1 LFLTSNEETLNQG
14 LIDLESFVPNIIS
27 LMPNSQHKFNVSNQ
41 IAAQMYK
48 RDLLLKEAV
57 HPLAKFLNYEV
68 FQDYTCERANIF
80 FETIV
85 KPIHERS
92 S

>member
-1 LFLTSNEETLNQG
+1 
-14 LIDLESFVPNIIS
+14 
-27 LMPNSQHKFNVSNQ
+27 
-41 IAAQMYK
+41 MYK

-57 HPLAKFLNYEV
+57 YPLAKFLNYEV

-85 KPIHERS
+85 KPLHERS
-92 S
+92 SLEK

>member
-1 LFLTSNEETLNQG
+1 
-14 LIDLESFVPNIIS
+14 
-27 LMPNSQHKFNVSNQ
+27 
-41 IAAQMYK
+41 MYK

-80 FETIV
+80 FQTII
-85 KPIHERS
+85 KPLHERS
-92 S
+92 SEDKGGEDVVRGRLNAEAAVVGKGTEVVEEMVMVAEGGWLVG